1 MMQRFHSEKFLTEPD
16 ICSGES
22 APGTVFSALTGSD
35 STMTSRPATQ
45 AWLVSMCRVPGKAK
59 PSKLS
64 QNSRRHKPAQRET
77 SDLVGA
83 REISQTK

>member
-1 MMQRFHSEKFLTEPD
+1 MQRFHSEKFLTEPD

-22 APGTVFSALTGSD
+22 APWTVFSALTESD
-35 STMTSRPATQ
+35 STMTSRPAAQ
-45 AWLVSMCRVPGKAK
+45 AWLLTMSRVTGKAK

-64 QNSRRHKPAQRET
+64 QNSRRHKPAERET
-77 SDLVGA
+77 SDLVGV